1 MAPLYHNHF
10 PEGINL
16 TKNPFQGNGHDSPEF
31 PLVPSFGL
39 SEFFNSHTG
48 VEEKLAYLLNNVYD
62 DEKVGK
68 IIRIYGM
75 EEMILEKHCP
85 GRTGEQS
92 LFPCK
97 TKEIFI
103 ILTVFSLY
111 LLFILKSS
119 NDSITR

>member
-1 MAPLYHNHF
+1 MSFLFSDIFKLHFNLPMAPLYHNHF

-75 EEMILEKHCP
+75 EEMILENTAREERESRACFPVKP
-85 GRTGEQS
+85 KKS
-92 LFPCK
+92 L
-97 TKEIFI
+97 
-103 ILTVFSLY
+103 
-111 LLFILKSS
+111 
-119 NDSITR
+119 